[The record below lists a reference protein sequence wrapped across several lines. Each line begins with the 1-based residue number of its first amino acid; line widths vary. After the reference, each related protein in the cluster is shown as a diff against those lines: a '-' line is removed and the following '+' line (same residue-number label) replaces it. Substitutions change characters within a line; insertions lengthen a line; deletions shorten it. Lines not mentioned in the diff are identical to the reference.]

1 MLHFPGRADCIKEA
15 CNESFHKFGVYSSPI
30 IFLRGGMPV
39 THGVRPDGEPT
50 ATHPRAGRSAAEM
63 NRNGGS
69 NLMANKSGEHWS
81 RRLPRGCLFQFLMIS
96 FRMQNQISFYLC
108 MYLTILARNP
118 RPCQIEYVKL
128 SILAL
133 FFIVRRKHSVF
144 HH

>member
-1 MLHFPGRADCIKEA
+1 
-15 CNESFHKFGVYSSPI
+15 
-30 IFLRGGMPV
+30 
-39 THGVRPDGEPT
+39 
-50 ATHPRAGRSAAEM
+50 
-63 NRNGGS
+63 
-69 NLMANKSGEHWS
+69 MANKSGEHWS
-81 RRLPRGCLFQFLMIS
+81 RCLPRGRLFQFLMIS